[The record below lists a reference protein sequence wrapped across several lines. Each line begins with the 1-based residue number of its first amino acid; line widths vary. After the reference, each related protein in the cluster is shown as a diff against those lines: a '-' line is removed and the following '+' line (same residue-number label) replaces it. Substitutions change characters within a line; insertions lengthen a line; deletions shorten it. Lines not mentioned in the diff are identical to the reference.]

1 MRSKLWVRCV
11 LVLSGVLLAG
21 TAQADFPSVPKETYE
36 ALNLDRS
43 ASPKELHEALTKRYM
58 DPGSVSTRPR
68 AIPSD
73 WPPGPASAPRKFPWG
88 R

>member
-43 ASPKELHEALTKRYM
+43 ASPKELHEALTKRWL
-58 DPGSVSTRPR
+58 DPGRGAGKGQYGQYWEP
-68 AIPSD
+68 
-73 WPPGPASAPRKFPWG
+73 
-88 R
+88 